1 MRQDIVLAAS
11 ANHKGGLDLKAV
23 IDRWEGEYAVLDI
36 QGKIANIKKDQ
47 IPPDARE
54 GDVLVKK
61 HGQWMVDRKS
71 SEKIKQETDHLADE
85 LWED

>member
-36 QGKIANIKKDQ
+36 QGKIENIKKSQ

-61 HGQWMVDRKS
+61 CGQWIIDRKS
-71 SEKIKQETDHLADE
+71 SEKIKQEIDHLADE